1 MKRPSFLAASVLIL
15 AGCAGAGGP
24 IYEYRPTDVLRY
36 QLSEHGALTVD
47 TPVGQ
52 QSATDSTRATI
63 AIEIAGATEGGREVV
78 VSFDA
83 LEFWSGGDFPRQH
96 IVGDDLVSRPFRGVL
111 NQAGEIKVTEMP
123 EVPESLRNAIA
134 PDAVFANVLPALPPL
149 ADASLPSWPHR
160 VTMKMETAMSVE
172 LDYDGTA
179 SFAGDT
185 TWNGEPAQVIISE
198 GIATATGHG
207 TPAGSP
213 GEVDFNYTGRYV
225 TRYIWDPV
233 RGIMLASH
241 STTEAEGDLEVKDMQ
256 MIMPITYQSRSDV
269 TLQR

>member
-1 MKRPSFLAASVLIL
+1 MMRQSLLAANILIL

-24 IYEYRPTDVLRY
+24 IYEFRPADVQRY

-52 QSATDSTRATI
+52 QTATDSTRATI
-63 AIEIAGATEGGREVV
+63 AIEIAGSTEGGREVV

-96 IVGDDLVSRPFRGVL
+96 ITGDDLVNQPFRGVL

-123 EVPESLRNAIA
+123 DVPEALSNAIA
-134 PDAVFANVLPALPPL
+134 PDAVFANVMPPLPPM

-160 VTMKMETAMSVE
+160 VTMKMETTMSVE

-185 TWNGEPAQVIISE
+185 TWNGEAARVIVSE
-198 GIATATGHG
+198 GIATASGHG

-213 GEVDFNYTGRYV
+213 GEIDFNYTGRYV

-233 RGIMLASH
+233 RGIMLASR
-241 STTEAEGDLEVKDMQ
+241 STTEAEGDLEVVDMQ